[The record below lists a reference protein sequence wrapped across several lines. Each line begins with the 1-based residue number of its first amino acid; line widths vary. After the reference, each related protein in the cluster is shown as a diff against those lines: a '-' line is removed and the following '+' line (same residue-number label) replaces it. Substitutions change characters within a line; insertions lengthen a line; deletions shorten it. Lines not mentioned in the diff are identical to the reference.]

1 MLKTRF
7 TELVGVE
14 HPIVQGGMQWVGR
27 AELVAAVANAGA
39 LGFITALTQPTPE
52 DLTKEIAR
60 CRGLTDKPFG
70 VNLTILPSIKP
81 PPYAEYRQAIIESG
95 IKVVE
100 TAGNKPQEHVTE
112 FKKHG
117 VVVVHKCTSVR
128 HALSAERMGVDAI
141 SIDGF
146 ECAGHPGEDD
156 TPGLILIPV
165 AADKLKIPLIAS
177 GGVGDGRG
185 LVAALALGAEG
196 INMGTRFMCTRES
209 PIHQLIKEKIVAN
222 DERETELIFRTMRN
236 TSRVARNA
244 VSTKV
249 VAMEKEGATFEQVR
263 DLVAG
268 ARGKTK
274 GHGRGGAGGA
284 GTVLGMEWAGEIAEV
299 GPQAKG
305 VKPGD
310 KVMGSGGAAFAEY
323 TLADHGRLFR
333 TPSNMNFVDAA
344 TLPVALATMH
354 NAVVTN
360 GALQPGQSVLIQ
372 GASSG
377 VGLMALQI
385 AKLKGA
391 GLVIGSSTDAVR
403 RGRLK
408 DFGADLAVDSSDPG
422 WVDQVLKAT
431 GGEGV
436 DLIVD
441 QVSGKVATQNLAAT
455 RIKGRI
461 VNVGRLGGT
470 HADFNFDLHAA
481 RRINYI
487 GVTFRTR
494 SIEEIR
500 EIFDEVRKDI
510 WPAVESRKLQL
521 PIDKVFAF
529 DDIGRAF
536 EHMEANRH
544 LGKIVVTL

>member
-1 MLKTRF
+1 MKAYVYGANGAAITDVAKPAPKG
-7 TELVGVE
+7 TQVLVRVRACGLNRADL
-14 HPIVQGGMQWVGR
+14 GM
-27 AELVAAVANAGA
+27 
-39 LGFITALTQPTPE
+39 
-52 DLTKEIAR
+52 
-60 CRGLTDKPFG
+60 
-70 VNLTILPSIKP
+70 
-81 PPYAEYRQAIIESG
+81 
-95 IKVVE
+95 
-100 TAGNKPQEHVTE
+100 
-112 FKKHG
+112 
-117 VVVVHKCTSVR
+117 
-128 HALSAERMGVDAI
+128 
-141 SIDGF
+141 
-146 ECAGHPGEDD
+146 
-156 TPGLILIPV
+156 
-165 AADKLKIPLIAS
+165 
-177 GGVGDGRG
+177 
-185 LVAALALGAEG
+185 
-196 INMGTRFMCTRES
+196 
-209 PIHQLIKEKIVAN
+209 
-222 DERETELIFRTMRN
+222 
-236 TSRVARNA
+236 
-244 VSTKV
+244 
-249 VAMEKEGATFEQVR
+249 
-263 DLVAG
+263 
-268 ARGKTK
+268 TK
-274 GHGRGGAGGA
+274 GHAHGSAGGV
-284 GTVLGMEWAGEIAEV
+284 GTVLGMEWAGEIAEL

-305 VKPGD
+305 IKVGD

-333 TPSNMNFVDAA
+333 TPSNMNFEEAA

-391 GLVIGSSTDAVR
+391 RLVIGSSTNATR
-403 RGRLK
+403 RARLK

-422 WVDQVLKAT
+422 WVDEVLKAT

-441 QVSGKVATQNLAAT
+441 QVSGKVANQNLAAT
-455 RIKGRI
+455 KIKGRI
-461 VNVGRLGGT
+461 VNVGRLGGSR
-470 HADFNFDLHAA
+470 AEFNFDLHAA

-510 WPAVESRKLQL
+510 WSAVESRKLQL

-529 DDIGRAF
+529 DDIGKAF